1 MRAMGYVI
9 PSDRPG
15 AAGEEVEGSPSVNAT
30 ETGAL
35 GGPSTALGTTQ
46 IGAML
51 RITLLLAAL
60 TVACKAGTARPYFP
74 PVTGAPTA
82 EIELKVADATEALAD
97 VLKGDSLPVEKVVAR
112 DGFVET
118 AWFKTETK
126 QPTHARRLGPDVV
139 QVRAWVDPS
148 RPGYSRVVIETVY
161 RPLADPSLSGRDLE
175 RQVPLDHPIG
185 KRMGEIITQLAKLYS
200 TEPDST

>member
-1 MRAMGYVI
+1 MILFV
-9 PSDRPG
+9 
-15 AAGEEVEGSPSVNAT
+15 
-30 ETGAL
+30 
-35 GGPSTALGTTQ
+35 
-46 IGAML
+46 
-51 RITLLLAAL
+51 AL

-74 PVTGAPTA
+74 PVTGAPTT
-82 EIELKVADATEALAD
+82 EIELKVVDATEALAD
-97 VLKGDSLPVEKVVAR
+97 VLRGDSLPVEKVVTR

-148 RPGYSRVVIETVY
+148 RPGHSRIVIETVF
-161 RPLADPSLSGRDLE
+161 RPLADPSLSGRELD
-175 RQVPLDHPIG
+175 RQVAPDHPIG
-185 KRMGEIITQLAKLYS
+185 KRMVEIITQLTKLYS